1 MSFFSSSNGILL
13 VIFLIISLGIFLYY
27 NFDSIN
33 GGVKNIKQNWNDYR
47 CKPYII
53 PIAGLIGPTGTS
65 TTDNFMDCS
74 NTQITGLFNTL
85 MAPFL
90 NIIDLII
97 NIIRQL
103 VNNINS
109 IREIINYIRESI
121 VTFAEDIYSDM
132 YDVFTRVATLYNDF
146 SKAMYNIFLTFYY
159 VLQGLQNSYYT
170 ISSIFSLFNPLLS
183 LFCFDEYTKVRLTDG
198 SIKCIKYIKNGDLLE
213 DYAIVEGVLK
223 LSTKGVDMYEYKGVI
238 VSGEHLIYET
248 SFDSENG
255 KWLKVKESS
264 YAIRLSKDEYQKPF
278 IYSLI
283 TSNSKIP
290 VVYNVK
296 YLKNINNLDNINNS
310 NTDTDTNNIN
320 KTIFADWYE
329 TNDVNI
335 KKEIQNKTLS
345 LLNGDS
351 CDNDSDNSVYNDGN
365 NYKYEDEWWGFNEN
379 TILELNDTTTKKIK
393 DIKIGDK
400 LINGSE
406 VLAVVRNIVN
416 SDNLYTLRGRNGLN
430 IVTTGSQIVN
440 YENKWR
446 KVSDNKLINSGI
458 SIDNINSD
466 VKDIEM
472 YNLITSN
479 SKIIIGGIEFTDF
492 YQLPTNKTKIIDEYV
507 HSQLNNNY

>member
-1 MSFFSSSNGILL
+1 MSLFNSPNGFLL
-13 VIFLIISLGIFLYY
+13 LIFLVLALGIFLYY
-27 NFDSIN
+27 NMDTIS

-65 TTDNFMDCS
+65 TTGNFMDCS

-97 NIIRQL
+97 NIIREL

-109 IREIINYIRESI
+109 IREIINFMRESI
-121 VTFAEDIYSDM
+121 STFLEDIYTELH
-132 YDVFTRVATLYNDF
+132 DVFTRVATLYNDF

-170 ISSIFSLFNPLLS
+170 MSSIYSIFSPLLF
-183 LFCFDEYTKVRLTDG
+183 LFCFDEYTKIKMANG
-198 SIKCIKYIKNGDLLE
+198 SIKYIKDIKNGDILE
-213 DYAIVEGVLK
+213 DSAIVEGVLK
-223 LSTKGVDMYEYKGVI
+223 LSTNGVNMYNYKGVV
-238 VSGEHLIYET
+238 VSGEHLISE
-248 SFDSENG
+248 SSSNSENG
-255 KWLKVKESS
+255 KWLKVKDSK
-264 YAIRLSKDEYQKPF
+264 YATQLSKYEYQKPF

-290 VVYNVK
+290 VVYND
-296 YLKNINNLDNINNS
+296 IDNI
-310 NTDTDTNNIN
+310 DNIDN
-320 KTIFADWYE
+320 IDKTIFADWYE
-329 TNDVNI
+329 TNDINI

-345 LLNGDS
+345 LLNESSESSNKNKYNNKKDYFDS
-351 CDNDSDNSVYNDGN
+351 N
-365 NYKYEDEWWGFNEN
+365 EWWGFNEN
-379 TILELNDTTTKKIK
+379 TILELNNKTTKEIK

-406 VLAVVRNIVN
+406 VLAIVRNIVKY
-416 SDNLYTLRGRNGLN
+416 DNLYTLRGRNGIN

-440 YENKWR
+440 YGKKWR
-446 KVSDNKLINSGI
+446 KVSDSVLVNNGI
-458 SIDNINSD
+458 SIDNISSD
-466 VKDIEM
+466 IKDIEM
-472 YNLITSN
+472 YNLITTN
-479 SKIIIGGIEFTDF
+479 NKINISGIEFTDF

-507 HSQLNNNY
+507 HSQLNNNC

>member
-1 MSFFSSSNGILL
+1 MSFFSSPNGILL

-85 MAPFL
+85 MSPFL

-103 VNNINS
+103 VDNINS

-132 YDVFTRVATLYNDF
+132 HDVFTRVATLYNDF

-170 ISSIFSLFNPLLS
+170 ISSVFSLFNPLLS

-198 SIKCIKYIKNGDLLE
+198 SIKCIKDIKNGDLLE

-223 LSTKGVDMYEYKGVI
+223 LSTKGVDMYKYKGVI

-248 SFDSENG
+248 SFNSENG

-264 YAIRLSKDEYQKPF
+264 YATQLSKYEYQKPF

-290 VVYNVK
+290 VVYK
-296 YLKNINNLDNINNS
+296 DINYLDNVNIY
-310 NTDTDTNNIN
+310 NIN

-335 KKEIQNKTLS
+335 KKEIQKKTLS

-351 CDNDSDNSVYNDGN
+351 CDNDSDDSVYNDDR
-365 NYKYEDEWWGFNEN
+365 NYKYENEWWGFNEN

-393 DIKIGDK
+393 DIKIGDI
-400 LINGSE
+400 LVGGSE
-406 VLAVVRNIVN
+406 VLAIVRNIVK

-430 IVTTGSQIVN
+430 IITTGSQIVN

-446 KVSDNKLINSGI
+446 KVSDNELVNSGF
-458 SIDNINSD
+458 SIDNISTD
-466 VKDIEM
+466 MKDIEM

-507 HSQLNNNY
+507 HSQLNNNC

>member
-13 VIFLIISLGIFLYY
+13 IIFLIISLGIFLYY

-198 SIKCIKYIKNGDLLE
+198 SIKCIKDIKNGDLLE

-248 SFDSENG
+248 LFNSENG

-290 VVYNVK
+290 VVYN
-296 YLKNINNLDNINNS
+296 DINNS
-310 NTDTDTNNIN
+310 DTDNIN

-335 KKEIQNKTLS
+335 KKEIQKKTLS
-345 LLNGDS
+345 LLNGD
-351 CDNDSDNSVYNDGN
+351 DNIIGDSVYNDSC
-365 NYKYEDEWWGFNEN
+365 NYKYQNEWWGFNEN

>member
-198 SIKCIKYIKNGDLLE
+198 SIKCIKDIKNGDLLE

-290 VVYNVK
+290 VVYND
-296 YLKNINNLDNINNS
+296 INDS
-310 NTDTDTNNIN
+310 DTDNIN
-320 KTIFADWYE
+320 KTLFADWYE

-335 KKEIQNKTLS
+335 KKEIQKKTLS
-345 LLNGDS
+345 LLNGDDNIIGDS
-351 CDNDSDNSVYNDGN
+351 DDNDSC
-365 NYKYEDEWWGFNEN
+365 NYKYQNEWWGFNEN

-416 SDNLYTLRGRNGLN
+416 SDNLYTLRGRNGVN

-440 YENKWR
+440 YENKWC
-446 KVSDNKLINSGI
+446 KVSDKELINSGI

>member
-1 MSFFSSSNGILL
+1 MSLFNSPNGFLL
-13 VIFLIISLGIFLYY
+13 LIFLVLALGIFLYY
-27 NFDSIN
+27 NMDTIS

-53 PIAGLIGPTGTS
+53 PIAGIIGPTGTS

-97 NIIRQL
+97 NIIREL

-109 IREIINYIRESI
+109 IREIINFMRESI
-121 VTFAEDIYSDM
+121 ATFLEDIYTELH
-132 YDVFTRVATLYNDF
+132 DVFTRVATLYNDF
-146 SKAMYNIFLTFYY
+146 TKTMYNIFLTFYY
-159 VLQGLQNSYYT
+159 VIETLQNIYYT
-170 ISSIFSLFNPLLS
+170 IMSVWYAVLPVVFF
-183 LFCFDEYTKVRLTDG
+183 FCFDEYTKIRLDNG
-198 SIKCIKYIKNGDLLE
+198 SIKCIKDIKNGDILE
-213 DYAIVEGVLK
+213 DNAIVEGVLK
-223 LSTKGVDMYEYKGVI
+223 LSTKNVNMYEYKGVV

-248 SFDSENG
+248 SFNSENG

-264 YAIRLSKDEYQKPF
+264 YATRLSKYEYQKPF

-290 VVYNVK
+290 VVYKDINYLDNVNI
-296 YLKNINNLDNINNS
+296 YNINE
-310 NTDTDTNNIN
+310 
-320 KTIFADWYE
+320 TIFADWYE

-335 KKEIQNKTLS
+335 KKEIQKKTLS
-345 LLNGDS
+345 LLN
-351 CDNDSDNSVYNDGN
+351 SDNSDNNDN
-365 NYKYEDEWWGFNEN
+365 IVEDDSSNSNYKYEDEWWGFNEN
-379 TILELNDTTTKKIK
+379 TILELNDKTTKNIK
-393 DIKIGDK
+393 NIKIGDK
-400 LINGSE
+400 LLNGSI
-406 VLAVVRNIVN
+406 VMAVVRNIVK
-416 SDNLYTLRGRNGLN
+416 SDNLYTLRGRNGIN

-440 YENKWR
+440 YGKKWR
-446 KVSDNKLINSGI
+446 KVSDSVLVNNGI

-466 VKDIEM
+466 MKDIEM

-492 YQLPTNKTKIIDEYV
+492 YQLPTNKTKILDEYV
-507 HSQLNNNY
+507 HSQLNNC

>member
-1 MSFFSSSNGILL
+1 MSFFNSPNGILL
-13 VIFLIISLGIFLYY
+13 IIFLVISLGIFLYY

-53 PIAGLIGPTGTS
+53 PIAGLIGPSGTS

-103 VNNINS
+103 VDNINS
-109 IREIINYIRESI
+109 IREIIKYMRDSI
-121 VTFAEDIYSDM
+121 TTFAEDTYTELH
-132 YDVFTRVATLYNDF
+132 DVFTRVATLYNHF
-146 SKAMYNIFLTFYY
+146 TKAMYNIFLIFYY

-170 ISSIFSLFNPLLS
+170 LSSIFFLFNPLLFF
-183 LFCFDEYTKVRLTDG
+183 FCFDEYTKIRLADG
-198 SIKCIKYIKNGDLLE
+198 SIKCIKDIKNGDILE
-213 DYAIVEGVLK
+213 GDAIVEGVLK

-238 VSGEHLIYET
+238 VSGEHLIYER
-248 SFDSENG
+248 SFNSENG
-255 KWLKVKESS
+255 NWLKVKESS
-264 YAIRLSKDEYQKPF
+264 YATKLSKYEYQKPF

-290 VVYNVK
+290 VVYKDINYLDNVNI
-296 YLKNINNLDNINNS
+296 YNINE
-310 NTDTDTNNIN
+310 
-320 KTIFADWYE
+320 TIFADWYE

-335 KKEIQNKTLS
+335 KKDIQKKTLS

-351 CDNDSDNSVYNDGN
+351 DDSVYNN
-365 NYKYEDEWWGFNEN
+365 SCSNYKYQDEWWGFNEN

-416 SDNLYTLRGRNGLN
+416 SDNLYTLRGRNGVN

-440 YENKWR
+440 YEKKWR
-446 KVSDNKLINSGI
+446 KVSDNQLVNNGI
-458 SIDNINSD
+458 SIDNISSD
-466 VKDIEM
+466 TKDIEM

-479 SKIIIGGIEFTDF
+479 NKIVIGGIEFTDF

-507 HSQLNNNY
+507 HSELNNNC